1 VTSTGFAPDPAGIA
15 ATAPVRL
22 RPRDAST
29 IILLDT
35 SGSEPMVLMG
45 KRHAGHV
52 FMPGKYVFPGG
63 RVEAADGR
71 MNICGNFAE
80 HIEQQL
86 MARVSRPSYTRV
98 RAYGLAAIREL
109 AEETGLLF
117 GTADAGV
124 PPIPSPDWKP
134 FAEAGIFP
142 TLEGMS
148 FIARAI
154 TPPGRTRRYDTRF
167 FAANAEYVAHR
178 IENVVGPDSELTEL
192 AWVTLAAARTLD
204 LPRITG
210 VVLGE
215 LEKRLEAGIDRIQPV
230 PLFYFRGSQ
239 FQREEL

>member
-1 VTSTGFAPDPAGIA
+1 MTTTGFAPDP
-15 ATAPVRL
+15 TSLAPAKTSRL
-22 RPRDAST
+22 RPRDAAT

-35 SGSEPMVLMG
+35 SGSEPLVLMG
-45 KRHAGHV
+45 RRHDGHV

-63 RVEAADGR
+63 RVEAGDGR

-80 HIEQQL
+80 HIEEQL

-117 GTADAGV
+117 GFKDAGI
-124 PPIPSPDWKP
+124 PPAPTPEWEP
-134 FAEAGIFP
+134 FARAGVFP
-142 TLEGMS
+142 TLEGLS

-167 FAANAEYVAHR
+167 FAANADYVADR
-178 IENVVGPDSELTEL
+178 IEGIVGPDAELTEL
-192 AWVTLAAARTLD
+192 VWVTLPAARSLD

-215 LEKRLEAGIDRIQPV
+215 LEKRLEAGIDRVQPV
-230 PLFYFRGSQ
+230 PFFFFRSGRS
-239 FQREEL
+239 QREEL